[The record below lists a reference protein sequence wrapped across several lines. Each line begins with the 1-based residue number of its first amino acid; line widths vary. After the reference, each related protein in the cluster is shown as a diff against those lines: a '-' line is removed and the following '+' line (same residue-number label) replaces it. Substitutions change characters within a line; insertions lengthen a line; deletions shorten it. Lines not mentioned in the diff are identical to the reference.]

1 MSLIVDASVAL
12 KWVLQE
18 PEALVH
24 SLQEMVECPSLPG
37 PGPVPHKHNAD
48 RRHHIPKMG
57 FKVQNWPEYEAG
69 LRRRGSLTFWLE
81 DGALHH
87 WQTIGPGGQ
96 ARYTDAAIQT
106 TLIVRT
112 AFRLA
117 LRQTEGLMAS
127 VITLMD
133 LAISAP
139 DHTLLVAGF

>member
-1 MSLIVDASVAL
+1 
-12 KWVLQE
+12 
-18 PEALVH
+18 
-24 SLQEMVECPSLPG
+24 
-37 PGPVPHKHNAD
+37 
-48 RRHHIPKMG
+48 MG